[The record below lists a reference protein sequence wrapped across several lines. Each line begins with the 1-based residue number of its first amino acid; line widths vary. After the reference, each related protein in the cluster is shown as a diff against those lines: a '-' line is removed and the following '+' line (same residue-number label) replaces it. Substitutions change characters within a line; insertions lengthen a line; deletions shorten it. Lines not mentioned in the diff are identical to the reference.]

1 MSEGNW
7 FAPFSETELLGVKS
21 RVAIPDSE
29 VPYYFHRL
37 LATVD
42 AAEQRGRD
50 SAQAKIPRAELW
62 DTADGQTVI
71 RYIRLEGDKRLTGFI
86 PLDIGERM
94 QAAEAREAALR
105 EALEIAAE
113 DVCGLHCISHWRT
126 EDYPGGRPPHSGI
139 CETINKALADPSPRA
154 QAMLAV
160 VEAAK
165 ILHTRF

>member
-1 MSEGNW
+1 M
-7 FAPFSETELLGVKS
+7 GVKS
-21 RVAIPDSE
+21 RVAIPDNE

-105 EALEIAAE
+105 EALSQAAIKAV
-113 DVCGLHCISHWRT
+113 D
-126 EDYPGGRPPHSGI
+126 D
-139 CETINKALADPSPRA
+139 ALAIPSPRA
-154 QAMLAV
+154 QALLKIL
-160 VEAAK
+160 EAA
-165 ILHTRF
+165 LHECI